1 MMYCCKKPLE
11 IKWIDN
17 LKCKV
22 SRNNLLKR
30 NYWSLSRSTHSNLI
44 KIFVLFS
51 DYTLLTT
58 NSMLRQNFFVE
69 EETGVGIDDE
79 QVAA

>member
-1 MMYCCKKPLE
+1 MLQKTLE
-11 IKWIDN
+11 IKWIDD

-22 SRNNLLKR
+22 SRINLRKEMIRAFLVP
-30 NYWSLSRSTHSNLI
+30 THSNLI

-58 NSMLRQNFFVE
+58 NSMLRQNCFVE
-69 EETGVGIDDE
+69 EETGVGIDEE
-79 QVAA
+79 QVSAWR